1 MNKNQIITLEIT
13 AISSDGYGIGR
24 FENTVV
30 FVPFTALG
38 DVCEVLIV
46 KVKKNY
52 CFGKVN
58 RFIKK
63 SDDRIC
69 ADCDSFSK
77 CGGCAFRH
85 INYTAE
91 KQIKTQRVVDC
102 IKRIGELDATV
113 HPVTS
118 NDITECYRNK
128 SQYPVGQDDFG
139 IISGFYALHSH
150 RIVNSEKCNLTPIEF
165 DEIRQFVLQFA
176 KQNHIK
182 PYDEQKHKGLLRHI
196 YIRQAKVTGEIM
208 VCVVINGDNLPQTQK
223 LIDGLCGLNQN
234 IKTIAV
240 NKNTQKT
247 NVILGDKTDVVFGD
261 GYIVD
266 ELCGLKFRIGVHS
279 FYQVNHDMAQ
289 MLYEKAFKLALPQ
302 GKTVLDLY
310 CGAGTIGLTMA
321 NSAKKIIGVEI
332 VAPAVEDAK
341 YNAKLNNITNAQFI
355 CGTAA
360 DAAKQLYADGE
371 SAEIV
376 IVDPPRKGL
385 DADLIDTISNKFAP
399 EKIVYISCDPATF
412 ARDLKVFQ
420 EFGYNTTDIYP
431 FDLFPRTPH
440 VENVCLLR
448 K

>member
-1 MNKNQIITLEIT
+1 
-13 AISSDGYGIGR
+13 
-24 FENTVV
+24 
-30 FVPFTALG
+30 
-38 DVCEVLIV
+38 
-46 KVKKNY
+46 
-52 CFGKVN
+52 
-58 RFIKK
+58 
-63 SDDRIC
+63 
-69 ADCDSFSK
+69 
-77 CGGCAFRH
+77 
-85 INYTAE
+85 
-91 KQIKTQRVVDC
+91 
-102 IKRIGELDATV
+102 
-113 HPVTS
+113 
-118 NDITECYRNK
+118 
-128 SQYPVGQDDFG
+128 
-139 IISGFYALHSH
+139 
-150 RIVNSEKCNLTPIEF
+150 
-165 DEIRQFVLQFA
+165 
-176 KQNHIK
+176 
-182 PYDEQKHKGLLRHI
+182 
-196 YIRQAKVTGEIM
+196 
-208 VCVVINGDNLPQTQK
+208 
-223 LIDGLCGLNQN
+223 
-234 IKTIAV
+234 
-240 NKNTQKT
+240 
-247 NVILGDKTDVVFGD
+247 
-261 GYIVD
+261 
-266 ELCGLKFRIGVHS
+266 
-279 FYQVNHDMAQ
+279 MAQ

-341 YNAKLNNITNAQFI
+341 FNAKLNNITNAQFI